1 MNVSHLFLRMARSGK
16 TILPKRSSSKE
27 RKTSKQQI
35 TLMSDEHAL
44 SLSGH
49 LTDPDLVVESLC
61 IYDRN
66 QLLVTELV
74 NHQARSTFFR
84 FEFNPSHIHLLID
97 HLIQHQDTHLEQED
111 FLEESA
117 LTPETLLP
125 HGRFSLYLKYRKP
138 LATIPPET
146 LEKWQESGLPSR
158 STITNESYV
167 REITLGRFLR
177 TTIPSPLSPLFDEA
191 KQHRVFLYTDLKGNI
206 RLLLNKEPVI
216 KSRLQIDRIDK
227 KHSHE
232 THIEGKLF
240 SRHSFLKKG
249 QLILVHR
256 ETGDRIALPVDWFYD
271 QEASQRRFGLY
282 RYTYRT
288 QIDWSA
294 LQSERLLHEGIYD
307 SFMELTYYHRLTP
320 RLVRLGRARYITR
333 HLTTELTGRNATHT
347 MHVTPYF
354 TVGHRNLS
362 FELSA
367 FTNENYRY
375 LEHMMTFAPLYR
387 LFADRKTWLIGER
400 PYKAQDNGYHFFRF
414 MREQHAEHPA
424 YYVIDPN
431 SPEYEKVAILR
442 NTLPFRSKEHIYHSF
457 MASKFVGTHH
467 ADYLYPLRSPRFKR
481 KMKADRI
488 FIQHGV
494 LGAKNME
501 DQYGKFALSFDT
513 DLFLVSSERER
524 RLVMQDMGYRQDEIR
539 ITGLSRFDALLNGDT
554 PVKRQILIIPTWR
567 SWLQTPIQFL
577 ESDYFAQYSALLEHP
592 RLHELAHDH
601 DLEILFCLHPNMQQ
615 YASHFERFPV
625 TVIYQGERDVQSLL
639 KESLLLITDYSSV
652 AFDFSFLG
660 RPVHYFQFDARR
672 FIGPV
677 GSHLDLAKEL
687 PGPISTTVDD
697 LIADLEATAS
707 RDFAMLPSYKER
719 AAVFLKPTEQSY
731 SEDIYQTI
739 LDYKQQRHV
748 WETIQTKE
756 ASLVLFR
763 LFRRSRFYFP
773 IMKISYRLMKKL
785 PVQENKIVFES
796 GLGKQY
802 GDSPR
807 YIYEELRRLG
817 STHQVIWVHNKRLYL
832 GDDHVNVIKRLSPRY
847 FYHLATAK
855 YWVNNQN
862 FPHYM
867 TRRKE
872 TTYIQTWHGTPLK
885 KMLFDLEEIHGRDAG
900 YVDRVTR
907 SIQQWS
913 VLLSPSSYA
922 TAIFKSAFQY
932 EGTILESGYP
942 RNDLFF
948 ADATKKVDDLRA
960 QLNIS
965 PDKKVIL
972 YAPTFRDHHAL
983 GNGKFFFDY
992 PFEFSRVAEALG
1004 DDYVFLIRTHVL
1016 VTKKPKIPSEYREQ
1030 FLDVTNYPDIQEL
1043 YLLTDLLITDYSSV
1057 FFDFANL
1064 NRPVLFYAY
1073 DLELYRDTLR
1083 GFYLDYQK
1091 DLPGPIIEEEL
1102 SFYEAL
1108 ATIPSWSKDYQIKL
1122 DHFRETFCAKEDGL
1136 AANRVVRTYFL
1147 DDAPLEASET
1157 AEGIFVTDP
1166 LTST

>member
-138 LATIPPET
+138 LAAIPPET
-146 LEKWQESGLPSR
+146 LEKWQENGLPSR
-158 STITNESYV
+158 AMITQDAYV
-167 REITLGRFLR
+167 REITLGRYLQ
-177 TTIPSPLSPLFDEA
+177 TVIPSPLAPLFDA
-191 KQHRVFLYTDLKGNI
+191 TKQHRVFLYTDLKGNI
-206 RLLLNKEPVI
+206 RLLLNKEPLI

-307 SFMELTYYHRLTP
+307 SFMKLTYYHRLIP

-431 SPEYEKVAILR
+431 SPEYDKVAILG

-501 DQYGKFALSFDT
+501 NQYGKFALSFDT

-601 DLEILFCLHPNMQQ
+601 DLEILFCLHPNM
-615 YASHFERFPV
+615 
-625 TVIYQGERDVQSLL
+625 
-639 KESLLLITDYSSV
+639 
-652 AFDFSFLG
+652 
-660 RPVHYFQFDARR
+660 
-672 FIGPV
+672 
-677 GSHLDLAKEL
+677 
-687 PGPISTTVDD
+687 
-697 LIADLEATAS
+697 
-707 RDFAMLPSYKER
+707 
-719 AAVFLKPTEQSY
+719 
-731 SEDIYQTI
+731 
-739 LDYKQQRHV
+739 
-748 WETIQTKE
+748 
-756 ASLVLFR
+756 
-763 LFRRSRFYFP
+763 
-773 IMKISYRLMKKL
+773 
-785 PVQENKIVFES
+785 
-796 GLGKQY
+796 
-802 GDSPR
+802 
-807 YIYEELRRLG
+807 
-817 STHQVIWVHNKRLYL
+817 
-832 GDDHVNVIKRLSPRY
+832 
-847 FYHLATAK
+847 
-855 YWVNNQN
+855 
-862 FPHYM
+862 
-867 TRRKE
+867 
-872 TTYIQTWHGTPLK
+872 
-885 KMLFDLEEIHGRDAG
+885 
-900 YVDRVTR
+900 
-907 SIQQWS
+907 
-913 VLLSPSSYA
+913 
-922 TAIFKSAFQY
+922 
-932 EGTILESGYP
+932 
-942 RNDLFF
+942 
-948 ADATKKVDDLRA
+948 
-960 QLNIS
+960 
-965 PDKKVIL
+965 
-972 YAPTFRDHHAL
+972 
-983 GNGKFFFDY
+983 
-992 PFEFSRVAEALG
+992 
-1004 DDYVFLIRTHVL
+1004 
-1016 VTKKPKIPSEYREQ
+1016 
-1030 FLDVTNYPDIQEL
+1030 
-1043 YLLTDLLITDYSSV
+1043 
-1057 FFDFANL
+1057 
-1064 NRPVLFYAY
+1064 
-1073 DLELYRDTLR
+1073 
-1083 GFYLDYQK
+1083 
-1091 DLPGPIIEEEL
+1091 
-1102 SFYEAL
+1102 
-1108 ATIPSWSKDYQIKL
+1108 
-1122 DHFRETFCAKEDGL
+1122 
-1136 AANRVVRTYFL
+1136 
-1147 DDAPLEASET
+1147 
-1157 AEGIFVTDP
+1157 
-1166 LTST
+1166 